1 MTYNNLWIYFLL
13 GLFRL
18 APIVAV
24 VPFLGAKIIP
34 MSARMGLA
42 IALTTMFL
50 PTEIFYS
57 ISINSEQQMNLESM
71 FIILSVKE
79 LMIGFFIAMI
89 AGVPFFIAQSS
100 GILIDYMR
108 GSSMLMAQDP
118 TTQTQVS
125 PIGILYNY
133 FLIDL
138 FFRLDGPFL
147 FFDAISDSFRVIP
160 IDGYLN
166 AAFFN
171 LDNSF
176 WKMALEI
183 LQQIFT
189 LSIQLSAPAL
199 LAILMAEMFLGI
211 ANRLAPQVQIS
222 FLGMSLKSLLGL
234 ILLWAG
240 WLVITTKMGDM
251 SIDWMK
257 NLRTVLYAM

>member
-13 GLFRL
+13 GLLRL
-18 APIVAV
+18 APMVAI

-42 IALTTMFL
+42 IALTIMFL
-50 PTEIFYS
+50 PTVIFYS
-57 ISINSEQQMNLESM
+57 LSIQSTAPVDLDTM
-71 FIILSVKE
+71 FLVLSVKE
-79 LMIGFFIAMI
+79 LMIGFFIGMI

-118 TTQTQVS
+118 TTQSQVS

-147 FFDAISDSFRVIP
+147 FFDAISESFRFIP
-160 IDGYLN
+160 IDGYLG
-166 AAFFN
+166 ATFFN
-171 LDNSF
+171 ADNSF
-176 WKMALEI
+176 WKMAFEI

-189 LSIQLSAPAL
+189 ISIQLSAPAI

-211 ANRLAPQVQIS
+211 ANRLAPQVQIA

-234 ILLWAG
+234 TLLWAG
-240 WLVITTKMGDM
+240 WLIITTKMGEM

-257 NLRTVLYAM
+257 KLGEILYAI